1 MLFVDV
7 IPLADV
13 TKNPQCSPTPHKTT
27 TVKLMG
33 LKIPMEVRS
42 TTTEGQTGLMTT
54 TAELTGLG
62 TTTAELVGK
71 KTTKASLRTTNV

>member
-1 MLFVDV
+1 
-7 IPLADV
+7 
-13 TKNPQCSPTPHKTT
+13 
-27 TVKLMG
+27 VKLMG
-33 LKIPMEVRS
+33 LKIPMEERS

-62 TTTAELVGK
+62 TTTAELVGM